1 LGNLW
6 KRERS
11 CRRPSSRHRWQSI
24 GLIPWAPDGHFISC
38 EPLICSDDGEAM
50 AKAKRLVDGYD
61 IEVWSGE
68 RFVARVESSRSKAT

>member
-1 LGNLW
+1 MTEY
-6 KRERS
+6 RAYTV
-11 CRRPSSRHRWQSI
+11 
-24 GLIPWAPDGHFISC
+24 GLDGHFIGC

-68 RFVARVESSRSKAT
+68 RFVARVESSRSKGYLSRLTLARFCCQSIGQG